1 MQKYKTQI
9 IKYFIEI
16 VVIIIG
22 ILSAFALDTWNVSR
36 NNKILEHKVLTQIHE
51 DLGVTLQDLK
61 NDFIVHKIALKGHF
75 NIDSTIKNNL
85 PYSENFTFDFYWIKE
100 DEYIFPNKTGYN
112 TLESLGTNL
121 ISNQEIRTKIAYAYN
136 HYFPRITKGNNLHPD
151 INDFLTP
158 YYKKNFKVNS
168 NPALKYILYLSDN
181 YTINYPRRYE
191 IDGRSHDEFIGF
203 TPIDFQKTMNDEEFK
218 FLLSESKKYRIYKYK
233 KYKDTITHVEEL
245 MKLIEK
251 YVGVAKAE

>member
-22 ILSAFALDTWNVSR
+22 ILGAFALDTWNVGR
-36 NNKILEHKVLTQIHE
+36 NNKILEHKVLIQIHE
-51 DLGVTLQDLK
+51 DLGEILKDLK
-61 NDFIVHKIALKGHF
+61 NDIIIHKIALKGHYT
-75 NIDSTIKNNL
+75 IDSIIRNNI
-85 PYSENFTFDFYWIKE
+85 PYSKNLTFDFYWNKYE
-100 DEYIFPNKTGYN
+100 EYIFPNKTGYN

-121 ISNQEIRTKIAYAYN
+121 ISNQEIRTKISFAYN

-168 NPALKYILYLSDN
+168 DTSLKYVIKFSDKLV
-181 YTINYPRRYE
+181 IKYPRTQD
-191 IDGRSHDEFIGF
+191 IDGRDDLEFIGF
-203 TPIDFQKTMNDEEFK
+203 TPIDFNKIMKDEEFK
-218 FLLSESKKYRIYKYK
+218 FLLSEAKKYRIYKYK
-233 KYKDTITHVEEL
+233 KYKDTISHVEEL

-251 YVGVAKAE
+251 YVGISKVK